1 MTDPNESSTEATS
14 ERKWQP
20 LGRVE
25 RRIAGVLIEKAKTTP
40 DNYPLSMN
48 ALINGANQKSN
59 RFPQMSL
66 DEGDAYDA
74 CEQLMK
80 LGAIAQVQSDSRVEK
95 YRHLM
100 YDWLGVDKA
109 EIAVMGELLL
119 RGAQTLGD
127 LRARAARMHPIAGQS
142 ELRPIVDSLVAKELL
157 IYVTPPGR
165 GCIVT
170 HNLYQPQ
177 ELEKVLKDHGASA
190 PATAPSGSTSPAPL
204 AVSPSAVAEPAP
216 AKAQASGSANSEDL
230 AALRVEITLLKAE
243 VAELRELVESL
254 TS

>member
-1 MTDPNESSTEATS
+1 MTDQNETATEATS

-20 LGRVE
+20 LARVE
-25 RRIAGVLIEKAKTTP
+25 RRVAGVLIEKAKTTP

-127 LRARAARMHPIAGQS
+127 LRARAARMEPIAGMS
-142 ELRPIVDSLVAKELL
+142 ELRPIIDSLVAKELL

-177 ELEKVLKDHGASA
+177 EREKVLKDHGASA
-190 PATAPSGSTSPAPL
+190 PAAAPPTSTSPAPL
-204 AVSPSAVAEPAP
+204 AVSPQLEEGT
-216 AKAQASGSANSEDL
+216 SGDEI
-230 AALRVEITLLKAE
+230 AALREEVTQLKAE

>member
-1 MTDPNESSTEATS
+1 MTDQTEPAESVPGEH
-14 ERKWQP
+14 KWQP

-25 RRIAGVLIEKAKTTP
+25 RRVAGVLIEKAKTTP

-59 RFPQMSL
+59 RFPQMTL

-127 LRARAARMHPIAGQS
+127 LRARAARMEPIAGMS
-142 ELRPIVDSLVAKELL
+142 ELRPIIDSLVAKELL

-177 ELEKVLKDHGASA
+177 ELEKVLKDHGTNSPAAA
-190 PATAPSGSTSPAPL
+190 PAVAPAASSSPAPL
-204 AVSPSAVAEPAP
+204 A
-216 AKAQASGSANSEDL
+216 AKPEVDGSANSDEI
-230 AALRVEITLLKAE
+230 AALREEVTQLKAE